1 MPNENQDKNEIQ
13 SGCNSN
19 FNQVDS
25 QSFNKVS
32 ILNNEKKYDS
42 TNNIQNSN
50 MIENVSNFFTSSTQ
64 MNFMHLVLSNLKKLN
79 HRLDC
84 GKYM

>member
-13 SGCNSN
+13 SNCNSN

-42 TNNIQNSN
+42 TNNIQNSI